1 MGIWSLFQPFLIV
14 WPLHGTFNNNKCLV
28 NEIIICKDFYNKLIL
43 CMEYISTT
51 IPKTEIIKQSINL
64 KGFGN
69 TECYKI
75 KIPENGT
82 FISYNNN

>member
-1 MGIWSLFQPFLIV
+1 
-14 WPLHGTFNNNKCLV
+14 
-28 NEIIICKDFYNKLIL
+28 
-43 CMEYISTT
+43 MEYISTT

-64 KGFGN
+64 KGFGD